1 MVRPE
6 QCPPVLRPF
15 IDNRLGFL
23 AGILRFCWNANE
35 AELAEMKN
43 AIRKREAKLRPNA
56 LSAVERDR
64 AEEAMNRLAAQREQI
79 LHPATRRSRM
89 QPSKLD
95 EKTRVDLA
103 EIEKRIQSIAVS
115 LSRPAKRRGRPRAEA
130 NIDWIAGTWAV
141 MSARSSMGWTW
152 KQATIASG
160 LKPTKANIRTVQRRE
175 DQFARLIREKVRL
188 PIESEF

>member
-1 MVRPE
+1 
-6 QCPPVLRPF
+6 
-15 IDNRLGFL
+15 
-23 AGILRFCWNANE
+23 
-35 AELAEMKN
+35 
-43 AIRKREAKLRPNA
+43 
-56 LSAVERDR
+56 
-64 AEEAMNRLAAQREQI
+64 
-79 LHPATRRSRM
+79 M